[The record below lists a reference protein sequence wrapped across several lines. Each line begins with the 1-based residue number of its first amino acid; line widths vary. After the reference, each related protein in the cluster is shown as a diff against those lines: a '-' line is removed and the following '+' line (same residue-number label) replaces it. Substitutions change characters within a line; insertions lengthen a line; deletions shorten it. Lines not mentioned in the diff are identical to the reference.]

1 MKTITIK
8 KDILKNNNYIADK
21 NRKILKSKNIFTVNL
36 LGSPGSGK
44 TSVLERVIENMKED
58 INMSVIEG
66 DLYTTKDAKRI
77 EDKGVDVIQV
87 NTGGACHLDASMV
100 EEAMKN
106 INIDNLD
113 FLVIENV
120 GNLVC
125 PASYDLSEDIKVTVM
140 SVTEGNDKPLKYP
153 GMFQKSQVIILNK
166 IDIIEFTDFDINEFY
181 EDIKS
186 LNKEAVVFEI
196 SCRNKIGIDELCNY
210 FKTKINS
217 KKLWSEEVEHI

>member
-1 MKTITIK
+1 MKVINIK

-21 NRKILKSKNIFTVNL
+21 NRKLLNNKKVFTVNL

-44 TSVLERVIENMKED
+44 TSVLEKIIENFTD
-58 INMSVIEG
+58 NISMSVIEG

-77 EDKGVDVIQV
+77 EDKGIDVIQV
-87 NTGGACHLDASMV
+87 NTGGACHLDASMI
-100 EEAMKN
+100 EEA
-106 INIDNLD
+106 INDIDTDNTD

-153 GMFQKSQVIILNK
+153 SMFQKSQVIILNK
-166 IDIIEFTDFDINEFY
+166 IDLIDFTDFDMNEFY
-181 EDIKS
+181 KDIKS
-186 LNKEAVVFEI
+186 LNEDALVFEL
-196 SCRNKIGIDELCNY
+196 SCRNTIGIDNLCNY
-210 FKTKINS
+210 LKSKIIE
-217 KKLWSEEVEHI
+217 KKSWSEDIENN